1 MPLHARYSLS
11 VLILA
16 VAASPLSAQQLTPA
30 EQAQVDSAAEAVLGG
45 TGAPSA
51 SIAIVRSGRIVYEQA
66 YGRGRIDPDVPA
78 TTAMR
83 YAIGSNSKQFCAA
96 AILMLAEQHKLSLDD
111 HVSRWFPRLT
121 RAKDITI
128 RELLSMTSGYQDFWP
143 QDYVMT
149 VDPDMRRP
157 VSADAVMRRWA
168 MIPLD
173 FEPGTQWQYS
183 NTNYVIAAAIVERV
197 SGRRFMDFLR
207 QHIIAPLHLESVA
220 DFDAGW
226 MNAQDAEPLLRNGL
240 GPLRPAPDG
249 GPGWMW
255 GAGELAM
262 TAHDLALWDIAM
274 TTQSLMRPAS
284 YRAQQTDVLLA
295 NGRATGYGLGIG
307 VGRMNGH
314 RVLSHGGA
322 VSGYTSRNTVFPDDS
337 AAIVVLTNIY
347 PGAAGAP
354 DQIAGRIASIILPQA
369 DTAQATALEEARAIY
384 TGLMQGSVDPSLLTP
399 NCNAYFDATAL
410 QDYATSLGPLGPP
423 TEFTPGSYSLRGGMA
438 IRSYRIRAGDVVMG
452 LTTMTMP
459 DGKIEQYIVS
469 RAG

>member
-1 MPLHARYSLS
+1 MSLLARSSFS
-11 VLILA
+11 VLIAAWLA
-16 VAASPLSAQQLTPA
+16 VPLGAQQLTPA
-30 EQAQVDSAAEAVLGG
+30 ERARVDSAAEAVLAG

-51 SIAIVRSGRIVYEQA
+51 SIAIVRRGQIVYEHA
-66 YGRGRIDPDVPA
+66 YGRGRLDPDQPA

-96 AILMLAEQHKLSLDD
+96 AILMLAEERKLSLDD

-121 RAKDITI
+121 RANDVTI

-149 VDPDMRRP
+149 ADPDMRKP
-157 VSADAVMRRWA
+157 VSADEVMRRWA

-197 SGRRFMDFLR
+197 SGMRFMDFLR
-207 QHIIAPLHLESVA
+207 QRIITPLHLTSVA

-226 MNAQDAEPLLRNGL
+226 MNAKDAQPLLRFGL

-262 TAHDLALWDIAM
+262 TPHDLALWDISM
-274 TTQSLMRPAS
+274 MTQSLMRPAS
-284 YRAQQTDVLLA
+284 YRAQQTEVRLA
-295 NGRATGYGLGIG
+295 NGLATGYGLGIN
-307 VGRMNGH
+307 VGRFNGH
-314 RVLSHGGA
+314 RILTHGGA

-354 DQIAGRIASIILPQA
+354 DQIAGRIAGIILPPA
-369 DTAQATALEEARAIY
+369 DPAPAPALEQVRAIY
-384 TGLMQGSVDPSLLTP
+384 AGLMHGTVDRSLFTP
-399 NCNAYFDATAL
+399 NCNGYFDPTAL
-410 QDYATSLGPLGPP
+410 QDYAASLGPLGAP
-423 TEFTPGSYSLRGGMA
+423 TEFVPGGYSLRGGMA
-438 IRSYRIRAGDVVMG
+438 IRSYRIRAGGVVMN

-459 DGKIEQYIVS
+459 NGKIEQYIVS